1 MESVFEKVIDTRKA
15 EEAKGTLMADQPRFG
30 PAGVPPWFKAIK
42 AALTDVPT
50 LLREEGLD
58 AFEYQAIRWGAKPQI
73 KREDAEKLGLKAKE
87 NDIWVSLH
95 GSYFMNFCGRKDI
108 IEASKQRLIACITA
122 AEWMKA
128 YVVVFHS
135 GFYGKRSQKE
145 AFAKCL
151 EALKE
156 VVEDMRA
163 LGIKNVKIGPE
174 TMGKPFQLGSLDE
187 ILSLCEEVEQTQ
199 LVVDWAHLHAR
210 DGGRF
215 KTVDDFRRVIVEIEN
230 RLGTKAVRNM
240 HCHFSKVEFTDKGE
254 KRHHTIGEADYGPD
268 FTMLAK
274 VIAEFKLKPVIISE
288 SPILDMDAIIMR
300 SILQKEL
307 KN

>member
-1 MESVFEKVIDTRKA
+1 MESVCEKVIGTGKA
-15 EEAKGTLMADQPRFG
+15 EEAKGTSMADRPRFG
-30 PAGVPPWFKAIK
+30 PAGVPPWFKEIK
-42 AALTDVPT
+42 AALTDVPS
-50 LLREEGLD
+50 LLKEEGLD
-58 AFEYQAIRWGAKPQI
+58 AFEYQAVRWGAKPQI
-73 KREDAEKLGLKAKE
+73 KREDAEKLGSKAKE

-95 GSYFMNFCGRKDI
+95 GSYFINLCGEKEI
-108 IEASKQRLIACITA
+108 IEASKRRLITCITA

-128 YVVVFHS
+128 YVVVFHP

-288 SPILDMDAIIMR
+288 SPILDMDAIIML